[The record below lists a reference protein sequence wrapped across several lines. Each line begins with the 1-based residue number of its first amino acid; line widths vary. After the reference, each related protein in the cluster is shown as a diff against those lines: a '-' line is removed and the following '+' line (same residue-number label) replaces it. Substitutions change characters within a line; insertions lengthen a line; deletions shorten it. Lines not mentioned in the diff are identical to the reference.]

1 MAHLKSEDC
10 LNFFSEVLST
20 LKCTHEPERVLSL
33 IVDRIVRI
41 YDCQTCAV
49 IIIDPES
56 EYLRVLSNHNL
67 SYQYVKEFRRPLG
80 TGAIARML
88 STGGPICIADADREQ
103 EIADEIRL
111 EHAFRSAVSLQIA
124 AEHRTLGYLYADSRE
139 PNVFAAQ
146 DLRTL
151 QSFADLVSIALN
163 KSYLYE
169 KNLRLDPV
177 DPETGLEKYA
187 PFLERLN
194 SSISQ
199 SKESRKH
206 LSLFILD
213 IDNYKQIGGT
223 YGYDASKRLL
233 KEMAETIKSS
243 LGSCGTVGRYG
254 FDEMIILCENCPL
267 EQGIRF
273 GEELR
278 KKIEKTEFTQKK
290 IRTTVSIGAASYS
303 ENAESDKELL
313 VAAKEA
319 LYNAQHK
326 GRNRVEHP

>member
-1 MAHLKSEDC
+1 MVHLKSEDC
-10 LNFFSEVLST
+10 LNFFSEVLNIIKS
-20 LKCTHEPERVLSL
+20 THEPERVLSL

-56 EYLRVLSNHNL
+56 EYLRVLNNHNL
-67 SYQYVKEFRRPLG
+67 SYQFVKEFRHPIG

-88 STGGPICIADADREQ
+88 STGTPICIEDADKEL
-103 EIADEIRL
+103 EIAVEIRL
-111 EHAFRSAVSLQIA
+111 EHAFHSAVCLQIV
-124 AEHRTLGYLYADSRE
+124 AEHRTLGYLYADARE
-139 PNVFAAQ
+139 INAFARQ

-151 QSFADLVSIALN
+151 QSFADLSSIALN

-194 SSISQ
+194 ADLTH
-199 SKESRKH
+199 SKESHKH
-206 LSLFILD
+206 LSVFILD

-223 YGYDASKRLL
+223 YGFDASKRLL
-233 KEMAETIKSS
+233 REIAETIKSR
-243 LGSCGTVGRYG
+243 LGSTGTVGRYG
-254 FDEMIILCENCPL
+254 FDEMIILRQNCSL

-273 GEELR
+273 AEELR
-278 KKIEKTEFTQKK
+278 QIIEKKEFTQKK
-290 IRTTVSIGAASYS
+290 IRTTISIGAAAFS

-313 VAAKEA
+313 FAAKEA